1 MAWRWLRVTTES
13 KMLPLTA
20 LSGLEGSPLPLC
32 GLNFAK
38 MERELAEV
46 GSVVLT
52 GEGCRAAV
60 APGPRGRGRAW
71 PLG

>member
-1 MAWRWLRVTTES
+1 MAWRWLRVTTERQDAAFDS
-13 KMLPLTA
+13 SAWPGGT
-20 LSGLEGSPLPLC
+20 PLPLC